1 VKTAF
6 CPSPVAEDGGPTI
19 QLRRLCREAWADHS
33 ERRAR
38 RVIAAGKRAI
48 NASGEIGSAR
58 CAAGF
63 AAAADGPGEAL
74 APGGAADG
82 NATHDAER
90 TDAAVGA
97 DIADDRL

>member
-1 VKTAF
+1 
-6 CPSPVAEDGGPTI
+6 
-19 QLRRLCREAWADHS
+19 LADHS

-38 RVIAAGKRAI
+38 RVVATGKRSI

-82 NATHDAER
+82 NAAHV
-90 TDAAVGA
+90 VGA
-97 DIADDRL
+97 KRADVAFGADVADDRFWPIIRTAGAGETRRAVTPDRPRAA